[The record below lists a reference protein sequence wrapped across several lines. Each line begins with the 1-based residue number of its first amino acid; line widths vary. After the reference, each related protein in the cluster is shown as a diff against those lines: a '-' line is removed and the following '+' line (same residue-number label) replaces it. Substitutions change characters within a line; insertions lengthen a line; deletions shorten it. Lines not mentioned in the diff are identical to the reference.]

1 MKRGKREE
9 EEEEVKGRNSS
20 PGSAAT
26 ASKGEN
32 GRTAHGSRLSLK
44 LSPSKSNRGPQR
56 EMKETIKYST
66 CLRRNPMDENEPKK
80 AYATLQSNG
89 KVDLDLLS
97 EHIRDHGSVYSE
109 GTILGVLKD
118 MVRCA
123 REALL
128 QGNYVELGSLGTLK
142 LSIASTGASSLEKFT
157 SENIK
162 ALNVNFT
169 PGKGLRWDITKDV
182 DFEFTVSRKA
192 QEAAKA
198 AAKEG
203 KTQANWT
210 PEEEQEP

>member
-1 MKRGKREE
+1 MR
-9 EEEEVKGRNSS
+9 
-20 PGSAAT
+20 
-26 ASKGEN
+26 
-32 GRTAHGSRLSLK
+32 
-44 LSPSKSNRGPQR
+44 
-56 EMKETIKYST
+56 ETIKYST

-118 MVRCA
+118 MVKCA

-128 QGNYVELGSLGTLK
+128 QGNYVELGALGTLK

-157 SENIK
+157 EENIK

-169 PGKGLRWDITKDV
+169 PGKGLQWDIRKDV
-182 DFEFTVSRKA
+182 DFEFTIPRKA

-203 KTQANWT
+203 KTAADWT
-210 PEEEQEP
+210 PEEEG